1 MEIKMEPNIYK
12 NSSFASAEID
22 QGLRTYMLRVYNYMA
37 IGLFITAIIAYFAA
51 ASGLYLTLAQ
61 TPLIWL
67 VMLAP
72 LGMVFY
78 LSARI
83 TRMSFTSAQASF
95 WIFSG
100 LMGLSL
106 SYIFLA
112 YTGTSIARVFLITSG
127 SFGALSLFGYTTK
140 KDLSAWGSFLFMGL
154 IGIILA
160 SIVNIFIGSSGMQF
174 GISVLGVLIFAG
186 FTAYD
191 TQQIKQIYYQGD
203 SADVSGRKAIMGAL
217 RLYLD
222 FINLFILLIQLFG
235 SRR

>member
-1 MEIKMEPNIYK
+1 
-12 NSSFASAEID
+12 
-22 QGLRTYMLRVYNYMA
+22 
-37 IGLFITAIIAYFAA
+37 
-51 ASGLYLTLAQ
+51 
-61 TPLIWL
+61 
-67 VMLAP
+67 
-72 LGMVFY
+72 MVFY

>member
-1 MEIKMEPNIYK
+1 MEPNIYK

>member
-1 MEIKMEPNIYK
+1 METKMEPNIYN
-12 NSSFASAEID
+12 NSSYASAEID

-37 IGLFITAIIAYFAA
+37 IGLFITAIVAYFSA
-51 ASGLYLTLAQ
+51 ASGLYLALEQ
-61 TPLIWL
+61 KPLIL
-67 VMLAP
+67 VVMLAP

-140 KDLSAWGSFLFMGL
+140 KDLSAWGAFLFMGL

>member
-51 ASGLYLTLAQ
+51 ESGLYLALAQ